1 MTGTTVLWN
10 AGPGGS
16 VTFEARLS
24 IVNDDPEDDVV
35 AWEVEVISD
44 NVPVAD
50 RVRFVEAPR
59 EVEVWDLIGLVAK
72 CYEEENE

>member
-10 AGPGGS
+10 TGDGS

-24 IVNDDPEDDVV
+24 VVDDDPVGDVV
-35 AWEVEVISD
+35 AYCAEVISG

-59 EVEVWDLIGLVAK
+59 DVEVWDLIGLVAK
-72 CYEEENE
+72 CYEGEA